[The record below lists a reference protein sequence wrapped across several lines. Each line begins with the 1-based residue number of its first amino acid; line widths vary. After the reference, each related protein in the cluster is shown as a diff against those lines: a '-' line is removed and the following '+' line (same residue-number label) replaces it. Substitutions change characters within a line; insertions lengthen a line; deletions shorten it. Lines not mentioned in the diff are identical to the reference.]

1 MISRILS
8 RLSIQRFTLLMLLAA
23 SLAALSLWSV
33 SLYRTQRQQ
42 QRELEHWFRIA
53 VESRVMSLRS
63 EEKRNLQRHYQR
75 LRRWMPGHPDA
86 FERLAYINRNYL
98 KYPELRLIQLQTAD
112 GMQPFDALGDCR
124 LPQQDELQG
133 DGPWYFFCRQS
144 GEARLGLLAP
154 LNAPRKL
161 PRLILLADYFDFIP
175 ALEQALGRR
184 LQAIEGAD
192 GEQWYAEAGLTDTER
207 SKALRFEWRN
217 GDEALGGLLL
227 RRPGNSFPALWLE
240 QAWWMLPT
248 LLSLALLLYW
258 AFRQALLNPLQR
270 VIQRMRREVMA
281 HRPAH
286 DREDRY
292 LSPGLRLLHK
302 YFMYLSHISRH
313 DPLTGLSNRVIFEE
327 RLQQAILEGKRSGRK
342 YALVFIDIDHFRR
355 VNQELGPYVGDGL
368 LKQLGR
374 RLCEMLRESDNV
386 ARLEKD
392 NFALLLGFDDDDR
405 LSALVERIYQ
415 SLSQPYRVY
424 RREVEIS
431 VSIGVAI
438 YPHDAQDMDELA
450 LKADQALMMAQKG
463 DWPVVFLEREGSDFS
478 AFSIIQSL
486 RQALDDEEF
495 ELVYQPVISLHG
507 HRTGYFEALLRW
519 KHPEQHHYSIER
531 TIELAEK
538 NRLIKPLSHWI
549 LDCAVARLAKLDEA
563 NLRIAINLSMVDLHE
578 EDLPDR
584 VRETLEQH
592 GVSPRRLLIEITE
605 GQIMQEPERVLD
617 TLGRLARMGISL
629 SIDDFGTGQASL
641 TYLKKMPVEKLKIDQ
656 SFVRH
661 LDEDADD
668 CHIVEAT
675 IQLAHT
681 LGMEVVAEGVETA
694 AVHKLLREMGCDF
707 VQGYYISRPLDTGHM
722 LEWYRNNR
730 PGNDPRPAS

>member
-1 MISRILS
+1 MLT
-8 RLSIQRFTLLMLLAA
+8 RLPIQRFTLLMLLAA
-23 SLAALSLWSV
+23 SLVAMALWSA
-33 SLYRTQRQQ
+33 SLYRAHRQQ
-42 QRELEHWFRIA
+42 QQELEHWFRIA

-63 EEKRNLQRHYQR
+63 EEKRNLQRHYER
-75 LRRWMPGHPDA
+75 IRRWMLGHPDA

-98 KYPELRLIQLQTAD
+98 EHPELRLIQLQTAD

-133 DGPWYFFCRQS
+133 DWPWYFFCRQS
-144 GEARLGLLAP
+144 GEARLGLIGP
-154 LNAPRKL
+154 LYAPRKL
-161 PRLILLADYFDFIP
+161 PRLILLADYFEFIP

-184 LQAIEGAD
+184 LQAVEGA
-192 GEQWYAEAGLTDTER
+192 GEGQWYAEANLAEAER
-207 SKALRFEWRN
+207 PEALRFEWRS
-217 GDEALGGLLL
+217 GGEALGGLLL
-227 RRPGNSFPALWLE
+227 RRPGTGFETLWTM
-240 QAWWMLPT
+240 QAWWMLPA

-258 AFRQALLNPLQR
+258 ILRRALLNPLQR
-270 VIQRMRREVMA
+270 VTLRMRQEVMA

-286 DREDRY
+286 DRDDRY
-292 LSPGLRLLHK
+292 LAPGLRLLHK
-302 YFMYLSHISRH
+302 YFMYLTHIARH

-327 RLQQAILEGKRSGRK
+327 RLHQAIIEGKRSGRK

-355 VNQELGPYVGDGL
+355 VNQELGPYFGDGL

-374 RLCEMLRESDNV
+374 RLTEMLRESDSV

-405 LSALVERIYQ
+405 LSALVEKIYQ
-415 SLSQPYRVY
+415 TLCQPYRVY
-424 RREVEIS
+424 GREVEIS
-431 VSIGVAI
+431 VSIGVAV
-438 YPHDAQDMDELA
+438 YPNDAQDMDELA
-450 LKADQALMMAQKG
+450 LKADQALMLAQKG
-463 DWPVVFLEREGSDFS
+463 DWPVVFLERDGSDFS

-495 ELVYQPVISLHG
+495 ELAYQPVMSLRG

-538 NRLIKPLSHWI
+538 NHLIKPLTHWI
-549 LDCAVARLAKLDEA
+549 LNCAVSRLAEFDEPD
-563 NLRIAINLSMVDLHE
+563 LRIAINLSMVDLHE

-617 TLGRLARMGISL
+617 ILGRLARMGISL

-641 TYLKKMPVEKLKIDQ
+641 TYLKKMPVEKLKIDR

-681 LGMEVVAEGVETA
+681 LGMDVVAEGVETA
-694 AVHKLLREMGCDF
+694 EVHNLLLEMGCDF
-707 VQGYYISRPLDTGHM
+707 VQGYYISRPLDAEHM
-722 LEWYRNNR
+722 LEWFRNTR
-730 PGNDPRPAS
+730 PGS